1 MARPATRPALGRGIT
16 SLIPS
21 SSPTPPP
28 ASASSAIAAERI
40 VFLCR
45 LDHLSPQDGQ
55 PRQHF
60 DQTKLDELSASIKDQ
75 GLIEPLVV
83 RRTDTPDRYEIIA
96 GERRWRASKLAGL
109 VEVPVIVKD
118 VSREKAFELALIEN
132 IQREDLSGVELAEA
146 YHRLTTEH
154 DYTHDQIAE
163 IVRKSRTTIT
173 NTLRL
178 LKLPERVR
186 SLLMEGRLSDGHA
199 RALLGLVDLPEQ
211 LERAAETVVREELSV
226 RDTESLVQKLKKPAP
241 EPTPPP
247 APSERPNPNI
257 RDLEQSLAR
266 HFGTAVQLKDKK
278 GGAGGKILIAYG
290 SYDELDRLL
299 AQMRGA

>member
-1 MARPATRPALGRGIT
+1 MARPVRPALGRGIN
-16 SLIPS
+16 SLIPT

-28 ASASSAIAAERI
+28 TSASVVTERL
-40 VFLCR
+40 VFLCP
-45 LDHLSPQDGQ
+45 LDQLVPQQGQ

-60 DQTKLDELSASIKDQ
+60 DQTKLDELAASIRDQ
-75 GLIEPLVV
+75 GLIEPIVV

-96 GERRWRASKLAGL
+96 GERRWRASRIAGL
-109 VEVPVIVKD
+109 DEVPIIVKD
-118 VSREKAFELALIEN
+118 ISREKAFELALIEN

-154 DYTHDQIAE
+154 GYTHDQIAE

-178 LKLPERVR
+178 LRLPERVR
-186 SLLMEGRLSDGHA
+186 TMLMEGRLSDGHA
-199 RALLGLVDLPEQ
+199 RALLSLIDDPE
-211 LERAAETVVREELSV
+211 LLARAAETVVRDELSV
-226 RDTESLVQKLKKPAP
+226 RDTESLVQRLKKPAP
-241 EPTPPP
+241 APTPPADPP
-247 APSERPNPNI
+247 ARPNPNV

-278 GGAGGKILIAYG
+278 SGGGSIVISYG

-299 AQMRGA
+299 AQMRG